1 MLASS
6 IAVGLTNA
14 TLKTVDSKMTWSA
27 HRVELPP
34 VGSRHHDWW
43 VVPKLVDVKRD
54 TPRK

>member
-14 TLKTVDSKMTWSA
+14 TLKTVNAKKTWSD

-34 VGSRHHDWW
+34 VDSRHHDWW
-43 VVPKLVDVKRD
+43 VVPKFVEISRD
-54 TPRK
+54 TKKK